1 MKIEGCHRKDIPAE
15 YSRKGESTE
24 TAAVAFV
31 LLSFYQRWPQQR
43 TPLSQ
48 KHLLPRSTRRHFA
61 EAALRCRVDPP
72 SSHVL
77 TLHTQRYQLRIPLG
91 MNRKAGSRRGLSL
104 RSGFGLRAI
113 HRITTQISRTLL
125 ERTLCIGCPSLLCD
139 LLPGAAGLGTSQS
152 IPPRPTK
159 GGRRVH
165 TLFEKTTCLSSQPC
179 GMTFET
185 FARRARCAVAVD
197 PSS

>member
-1 MKIEGCHRKDIPAE
+1 MPPQRHPSRILPQRGVDRDRGCSFRPFVFLPTLATAKDAF
-15 YSRKGESTE
+15 ESKTLASKVNSQTLCRGSATLQSGSAVFTRADLTHTE
-24 TAAVAFV
+24 VSV
-31 LLSFYQRWPQQR
+31 
-43 TPLSQ
+43 
-48 KHLLPRSTRRHFA
+48 KN
-61 EAALRCRVDPP
+61 
-72 SSHVL
+72 
-77 TLHTQRYQLRIPLG
+77 TLG
-91 MNRKAGSRRGLSL
+91 FSRKAGSRRGLSL